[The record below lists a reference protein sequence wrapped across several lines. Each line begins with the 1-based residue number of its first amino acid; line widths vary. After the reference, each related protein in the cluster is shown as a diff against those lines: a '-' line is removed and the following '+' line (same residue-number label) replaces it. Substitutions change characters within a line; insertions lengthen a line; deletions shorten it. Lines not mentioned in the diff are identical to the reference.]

1 MDYFNSYQR
10 LKITPSFVYD
20 ASSSGAPSPPWS
32 PELPKHN
39 KTGNT
44 FMRMISEKVI
54 ALLLAVFIS
63 GAAFNTFIV

>member
-1 MDYFNSYQR
+1 MMSQAQA
-10 LKITPSFVYD
+10 I
-20 ASSSGAPSPPWS
+20 PSPPWS
-32 PELPKHN
+32 PGLPKHN